1 MRSSSCALG
10 TRHVPT
16 RDRFTRTPN
25 PYLFISLFIYY
36 SYIHSFIYYSV
47 FFVLIL
53 LPSPNSLKT
62 LNALYFWF
70 ILSACF
76 RLLKKSP
83 LIENAMQQRANA
95 DSVRSE
101 NENVRQAN
109 EERLKEKRMVRVLFR
124 FVSSPGARIARA
136 CSLCVLIFG
145 CTRSPS
151 LDTACLSLSLFS
163 SSLVVTTRK
172 SKTSDLSVSVPLV
185 PRSVFLELTDVC
197 FLYPMRN
204 SKSPLARA
212 DQPPQGR

>member
-83 LIENAMQQRANA
+83 LIENTMQQRANA

>member
-36 SYIHSFIYYSV
+36 SYIHSFIYSV
-47 FFVLIL
+47 FLFYN

-83 LIENAMQQRANA
+83 LIENTMQQRANA

-101 NENVRQAN
+101 NEKVRQAN

>member
-1 MRSSSCALG
+1 M
-10 TRHVPT
+10 
-16 RDRFTRTPN
+16 
-25 PYLFISLFIYY
+25 
-36 SYIHSFIYYSV
+36 
-47 FFVLIL
+47 
-53 LPSPNSLKT
+53 KT

-83 LIENAMQQRANA
+83 LIENTMQQRANA

-101 NENVRQAN
+101 NEKVRQAN

-151 LDTACLSLSLFS
+151 LDTACLSLSLSLFS

>member
-83 LIENAMQQRANA
+83 LIENTMQQRANA

-101 NENVRQAN
+101 NEKVRQAN

>member
-1 MRSSSCALG
+1 M
-10 TRHVPT
+10 
-16 RDRFTRTPN
+16 
-25 PYLFISLFIYY
+25 
-36 SYIHSFIYYSV
+36 
-47 FFVLIL
+47 
-53 LPSPNSLKT
+53 KT

-83 LIENAMQQRANA
+83 LIENTMQQRANA

-101 NENVRQAN
+101 NEKVRQAN

-151 LDTACLSLSLFS
+151 LDTACLSLSLSLFFFS
-163 SSLVVTTRK
+163 CRYDEEVKNERSFSLCPSRT
-172 SKTSDLSVSVPLV
+172 
-185 PRSVFLELTDVC
+185 
-197 FLYPMRN
+197 
-204 SKSPLARA
+204 A
-212 DQPPQGR
+212 

>member
-25 PYLFISLFIYY
+25 PYLFISLFIYLFIY
-36 SYIHSFIYYSV
+36 SFIHLLRILSIV
-47 FFVLIL
+47 SSLSKFFK
-53 LPSPNSLKT
+53 KT

-83 LIENAMQQRANA
+83 LIENTMQQRANA

-101 NENVRQAN
+101 NEKVRQAN

-151 LDTACLSLSLFS
+151 LDTACLSLSLSFLLLL
-163 SSLVVTTRK
+163 SLRRGSQK
-172 SKTSDLSVSVPLV
+172 RAIFQSLSLSYRVACSW
-185 PRSVFLELTDVC
+185 
-197 FLYPMRN
+197 N
-204 SKSPLARA
+204 
-212 DQPPQGR
+212 

>member
-47 FFVLIL
+47 FLVLY

-83 LIENAMQQRANA
+83 LIENTMQQRANA

-101 NENVRQAN
+101 NEKVRQAN

>member
-1 MRSSSCALG
+1 MTKKNFLSSTLKTRCVLLRALLVLA
-10 TRHVPT
+10 TCQRAIDSQEH
-16 RDRFTRTPN
+16 RIRIYLSL
-25 PYLFISLFIYY
+25 YLFTIHIF
-36 SYIHSFIYYSV
+36 IHSFTTPYSYYYIFPLQ
-47 FFVLIL
+47 FFK
-53 LPSPNSLKT
+53 KT

-83 LIENAMQQRANA
+83 LIENTMQQRANA

-101 NENVRQAN
+101 NEKVRQAN

-151 LDTACLSLSLFS
+151 LDTACLSLSLSFLLLL
-163 SSLVVTTRK
+163 SLRRGSQK
-172 SKTSDLSVSVPLV
+172 RAIFQSLSLSYRVACSW
-185 PRSVFLELTDVC
+185 
-197 FLYPMRN
+197 N
-204 SKSPLARA
+204 
-212 DQPPQGR
+212 

>member
-16 RDRFTRTPN
+16 RVRFTRTPN

-47 FFVLIL
+47 FLVLY

-83 LIENAMQQRANA
+83 LIENTMQQRANA

-101 NENVRQAN
+101 NEKVRQAN

-151 LDTACLSLSLFS
+151 LDTACLSLSL
-163 SSLVVTTRK
+163 SL
-172 SKTSDLSVSVPLV
+172 SFLLLLSLRRGSQ
-185 PRSVFLELTDVC
+185 
-197 FLYPMRN
+197 
-204 SKSPLARA
+204 KRA
-212 DQPPQGR
+212 IFQSLSLSYRVACSWN

>member
-1 MRSSSCALG
+1 M
-10 TRHVPT
+10 
-16 RDRFTRTPN
+16 
-25 PYLFISLFIYY
+25 
-36 SYIHSFIYYSV
+36 
-47 FFVLIL
+47 
-53 LPSPNSLKT
+53 KT

-83 LIENAMQQRANA
+83 LIKNTMQQRANA

-101 NENVRQAN
+101 NEKVRQAN

-124 FVSSPGARIARA
+124 FVSSPGPRIARA

-151 LDTACLSLSLFS
+151 LDTACLSLPLSLS
-163 SSLVVTTRK
+163 SSLVVPTRK

-197 FLYPMRN
+197 FLYPVRN

>member
-36 SYIHSFIYYSV
+36 SYIHSFIYSV
-47 FFVLIL
+47 FLL
-53 LPSPNSLKT
+53 LYLPSPYSLKT

-83 LIENAMQQRANA
+83 LIENTMQQRANA

-101 NENVRQAN
+101 NEKVRQAN

-145 CTRSPS
+145 CTLDRRLSTPRVS
-151 LDTACLSLSLFS
+151 LSLSLSLFFFS
-163 SSLVVTTRK
+163 CRYDEEVKNERSFSLCPSRT
-172 SKTSDLSVSVPLV
+172 
-185 PRSVFLELTDVC
+185 
-197 FLYPMRN
+197 
-204 SKSPLARA
+204 A
-212 DQPPQGR
+212 